1 MDLTSAEAVHHK
13 SVTNINSFEVE
24 ERYGKE
30 RAKRLRDDGVD
41 QFIDISSSE
50 KYQHFQKDP
59 WAEESSVKNVC
70 EMFPNNRCHVLIVGA
85 GWGGLLYAVRMIE
98 AGVKPA
104 DIRIIDT
111 AGGFGGTWY
120 YNR

>member
-1 MDLTSAEAVHHK
+1 MDSTSAEAVHHK
-13 SVTNINSFEVE
+13 SVTDINSSEVE

-59 WAEESSVKNVC
+59 WAEESSVKDVR

-98 AGVKPA
+98 AGVKPD